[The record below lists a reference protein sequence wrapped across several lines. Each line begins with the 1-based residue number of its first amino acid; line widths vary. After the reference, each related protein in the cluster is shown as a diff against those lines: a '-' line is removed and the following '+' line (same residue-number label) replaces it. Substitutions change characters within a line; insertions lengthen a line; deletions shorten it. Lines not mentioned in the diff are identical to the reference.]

1 MDITIYQINMGRDH
15 NRIAFE
21 GLDLLKLY
29 QGSDKID
36 SRIYDRVFEGEVD
49 CKDLEDVYRKFNL
62 EHPEGYKGRSL
73 SVSDVVE
80 IVPYPCHASGRV
92 QSGSDVEEI
101 QFYKRPGY
109 APIQKRTGGTQN
121 GDETG
126 LRCLYLRRGL
136 MAVTSIWPIKGRVD
150 KVINYA
156 RNPEKTH
163 DKKSLLKLHEIEG
176 VIEYAADEMKT
187 ETRALVTCLN
197 LSSEENAAKE
207 FMEVKHRYGKE
218 DGRVCY
224 HGYQSFKVDEV
235 DADTAH
241 NIGVA
246 LAKELWGDRFQVV
259 IATHCNTGHYH
270 NHFVINSV
278 SDVDGLK
285 FYNSP
290 EDYRHMREVS
300 DRLCRE
306 ARISVIDHPDGKKKN
321 YGEWV
326 AEKNGKPTVRDTI
339 RADIDR
345 AILASTTERDFI
357 SVMEEMGY
365 KIETKTETGAPRQHP
380 IVILHG
386 KKHFRLDK
394 LGEFYEL
401 ESIKQRIQNN
411 IRKRVPFP
419 EVKEDKKAP
428 YYHYKEKA
436 QKATGLYA
444 LYLYYC
450 YELHIIVHKPASI
463 KKVSVF
469 LREDVTKLDQY
480 IAQADFLGRT
490 GITTTEELLSHK
502 TDKEALIKTLDNER
516 KGLKNKQRQCARRN
530 DESGAA
536 EIKAQVDVITS
547 EMSAIRKEI
556 KLCTAI
562 AERSARVQENLEDI
576 RQQESERKEKTTDEL
591 LVRRSGRTS
600 RENDP
605 ERG

>member
-1 MDITIYQINMGRDH
+1 
-15 NRIAFE
+15 
-21 GLDLLKLY
+21 
-29 QGSDKID
+29 
-36 SRIYDRVFEGEVD
+36 
-49 CKDLEDVYRKFNL
+49 
-62 EHPEGYKGRSL
+62 
-73 SVSDVVE
+73 
-80 IVPYPCHASGRV
+80 
-92 QSGSDVEEI
+92 
-101 QFYKRPGY
+101 
-109 APIQKRTGGTQN
+109 
-121 GDETG
+121 
-126 LRCLYLRRGL
+126 

-163 DKKSLLKLHEIEG
+163 DKKSLLNLHEIEG

-187 ETRALVTCLN
+187 ETRAFVTCLN

-207 FMEVKHRYGKE
+207 FMEVKHRYLKE

-224 HGYQSFKVDEV
+224 HGYQSFKADEV

-246 LAKELWGDRFQVV
+246 LARELWGDRFQVV

-306 ARISVIDHPDGKKKN
+306 ARISVIENPDGKKKN

-480 IAQADFLGRT
+480 IAQADFLART
-490 GITTTEELLSHK
+490 GITTTERLLSYK
-502 TDKEALIKTLDNER
+502 VDKEALIKTLDNER
-516 KGLKNKQRQCARRN
+516 KGLKNKQRQCSRRN
-530 DESGAA
+530 DEKGAA

-547 EMSAIRKEI
+547 EMSAM
-556 KLCTAI
+556 
-562 AERSARVQENLEDI
+562 
-576 RQQESERKEKTTDEL
+576 
-591 LVRRSGRTS
+591 
-600 RENDP
+600 
-605 ERG
+605 